1 MAQSVSPNS
10 GGKNIYSSRHQRG
23 ILRNITDGLIDNR
36 IISKTSQRLSD
47 IESVFSYNWEMKNSH
62 KPPTELPNKNKRS
75 REEVVDYTELE
86 LIKDLQKILKL
97 KESEKV

>member
-1 MAQSVSPNS
+1 
-10 GGKNIYSSRHQRG
+10 
-23 ILRNITDGLIDNR
+23 
-36 IISKTSQRLSD
+36 
-47 IESVFSYNWEMKNSH
+47 MKNSH